1 MSNGDYSTI
10 SSSKAKPKEKQI
22 DEQQQKKKKEEIHV
36 SLLMLCQ
43 RIKAAK
49 SDVR

>member
-22 DEQQQKKKKEEIHV
+22 DEQQQKRKKRRNTYVTFNVMSTH
-36 SLLMLCQ
+36 
-43 RIKAAK
+43 K
-49 SDVR
+49 SS